1 MLWSDPDYFGC
12 KKNTLEPIA
21 QTVLIDPCK
30 RSRVDCFERFSRVLE
45 YTEKWN
51 VVSHTSKCDCINT
64 QDQFENIAL
73 HTQHGIDFCE
83 RVGNFLKERCNI
95 ENEYAAK
102 LKYVI
107 AIFLTLIFSVSWFFF
122 FVMLK
127 ISETMHHGLMS
138 GCGLGTLGLLWVT
151 IFNPA
156 PSPTHTTAIGVVISC
171 REWLPLF
178 SNIHKLSSLV
188 CV

>member
-30 RSRVDCFERFSRVLE
+30 RSRVDCFERFSHVLE

-107 AIFLTLIFSVSWFFF
+107 AIFLTLIFSLSWFFF

-127 ISETMHHGLMS
+127 ISETMHHGLGS
-138 GCGLGTLGLLWVT
+138 GCGGTLGLLWVT

-156 PSPTHTTAIGVVISC
+156 FSPTHTIAIGVVISC